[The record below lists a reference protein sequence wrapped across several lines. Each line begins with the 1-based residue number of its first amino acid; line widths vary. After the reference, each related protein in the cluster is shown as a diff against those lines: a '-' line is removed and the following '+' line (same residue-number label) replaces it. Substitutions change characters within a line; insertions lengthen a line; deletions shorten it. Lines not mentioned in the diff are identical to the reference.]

1 MFDRFLRRC
10 YVSLLFDHVEIP
22 PSFGLSRSSSI
33 HAITSPSKGVDSIF
47 CWKAREG
54 EGVPAPVLESLG
66 VDGSIEVA
74 SSMQPSV
81 ILVGKR

>member
-1 MFDRFLRRC
+1 MLFFFDFE
-10 YVSLLFDHVEIP
+10 D
-22 PSFGLSRSSSI
+22 
-33 HAITSPSKGVDSIF
+33 ITTSGQSIF

-74 SSMQPSV
+74 SSMQSSV
-81 ILVGKR
+81 ISVGKRRYNFLSPSPSSSYLLLL